1 MAEVFHRYI
10 GKDGKAPKVSPAERK
25 KQARQ
30 NELAA
35 ELTDERAQ
43 AVRVN
48 RMRGEMLLAK
58 ARGELVTKELVERQA
73 AYLLVALRQR
83 ILSLPQTYARRLL
96 NISDQKEM
104 AAKLKEMALSVL
116 NEIKDLPSRV
126 SDPDWLSK
134 LEEDA

>member
-10 GKDGKAPKVSPAERK
+10 GKDGKLPKVSPADRK

-48 RMRGEMLLAK
+48 RMRREMLLAK
-58 ARGELVTKELVERQA
+58 ARGELIAKELVERQA
-73 AYLLVALRQR
+73 AYLLIAMRQR
-83 ILSLPQTYARRLL
+83 ILSLPADL
-96 NISDQKEM
+96 
-104 AAKLKEMALSVL
+104 
-116 NEIKDLPSRV
+116 LPSAA
-126 SDPDWLSK
+126 
-134 LEEDA
+134 EH